1 MRPNL
6 TFIGTGLKR
15 PECVLTHSSGLLFAP
30 DWRGNG
36 GISVTS
42 PFGQTVFIESTA
54 SFQLRPN
61 GIAMEPEG
69 SFLLAHLGDQTGGV
83 FRLFP
88 DGTTEQVLSHFEGE
102 PLPPSN
108 FICLDQQHRLWL
120 TTSTTVRPRS
130 LDYRS
135 TASTGF
141 ILLGD
146 RHTGSAQTVATGLG
160 YANECLIDEKN
171 CKLYVNETFARRL
184 AVYDLGDDGSLSGYR
199 VHTRFGPGT
208 YPDGMAMDAE
218 GHILIASIVSNRL
231 LRVAPDGSVT
241 LLLEDCDQEHLA
253 WVEEAWINHA
263 MDREHLDNV
272 KSVALRNV
280 SNVAFGGKS
289 LKTAFFGCLLGDAIA
304 SIPLTVAGVKPVHW
318 NFPVKSLLDHINLE
332 VNDDYFVT
340 ADPK

>member
-1 MRPNL
+1 MQSNL
-6 TFIGTGLKR
+6 TFIGAGLKR

-42 PFGQTVFIESTA
+42 PAGESALIESQGPL
-54 SFQLRPN
+54 QLRPN

-88 DGTTEQVLSHFEGE
+88 DGSTETVLSHFDGE

-108 FICLDQQHRLWL
+108 FICLDQRHRIWL

-141 ILLGD
+141 IVMGD
-146 RHTGSAQTVATGLG
+146 RHTGSVRTVATGLG
-160 YANECLIDEKN
+160 YANECLVDEVHH
-171 CKLYVNETFARRL
+171 KLYVNETFARRM
-184 AVYDLGDDGSLSGYR
+184 AVYDLAADGSLSGYR
-199 VHTRFGPGT
+199 VHARFGPGN

-218 GHILIASIVSNRL
+218 GHILVASIVSNRL

-241 LLLEDCDQEHLA
+241 LLLEDCDPEHLA
-253 WVEEAWINHA
+253 WVEDAWINHA

-272 KSVALRNV
+272 KSDALKSV
-280 SNVAFGGKS
+280 SNVAFGGQS

-304 SIPLTVAGVKPVHW
+304 SMPLPVAGIKPVHW
-318 NFPVKSLLDHINLE
+318 NFPVQPVLDHIKFGLY
-332 VNDDYFVT
+332 DDHFVT
-340 ADPK
+340 ADP